1 MIGFKG
7 GVSYG
12 QWVLVYYSD
21 LIQTSIVYTGV
32 ECLILLGNTE
42 KNLHLLFLHQER
54 SLLET

>member
-7 GVSYG
+7 GVAYK

-42 KNLHLLFLHQER
+42 K
-54 SLLET
+54 T